1 MKKFSQLEYTNQII
15 PEEPKPEQKQMKFK
29 SHDDAYKPPQKTI
42 GGYNGY
48 QVISALQ
55 KCIRRGLEQD
65 ALFWA
70 TELWASCNQTGRE
83 YIWHRLRVIASEDVG
98 LADNNACVQV
108 SALYSNFTRRPNE
121 KIFLWHAVLL
131 LARAPKSRI
140 VDHAGIAIGIGPRPK
155 RQIPPFAI
163 DNHAGGKM
171 NWGESFRL
179 ENCTLSDPYEDHAR
193 AICEAEQKE

>member
-70 TELWASCNQTGRE
+70 RSYWPLVIRRAGNIFGTASGSSPAKMLDWPITTP
-83 YIWHRLRVIASEDVG
+83 
-98 LADNNACVQV
+98 V
-108 SALYSNFTRRPNE
+108 S
-121 KIFLWHAVLL
+121 K
-131 LARAPKSRI
+131 
-140 VDHAGIAIGIGPRPK
+140 
-155 RQIPPFAI
+155 
-163 DNHAGGKM
+163 
-171 NWGESFRL
+171 
-179 ENCTLSDPYEDHAR
+179 
-193 AICEAEQKE
+193 